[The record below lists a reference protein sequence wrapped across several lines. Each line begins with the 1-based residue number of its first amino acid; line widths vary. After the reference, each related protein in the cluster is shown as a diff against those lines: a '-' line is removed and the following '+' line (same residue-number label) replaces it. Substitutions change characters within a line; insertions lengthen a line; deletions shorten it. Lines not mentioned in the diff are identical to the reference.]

1 MGIACQAVTADIDL
15 RLPLKGKAL
24 ALELSVLPSQALS
37 VVAIVARLKA
47 ETAYLSAAQTT
58 TTTTTT
64 TSSSSIATGL
74 PDHGVFCL
82 P

>member
-47 ETAYLSAAQTT
+47 ETAYLSTAQTT
-58 TTTTTT
+58 TTTTT
-64 TSSSSIATGL
+64 SSIATGL

>member
-64 TSSSSIATGL
+64 SIATGL